1 MTLSI
6 NFYTRTFVTLFAV
19 LICLSGWA
27 ATNNSPILIAVLPVF
42 NLSGKPAPL
51 KDIRQS
57 LINSFKRQGLNILD
71 EKNLERFIVRH
82 RVRYI
87 GGINEA
93 LVRAFREETGV
104 QAVLITS
111 VEFYSDI
118 SPPKLALTARL
129 VSTGNDPEILWMAG
143 LGLAGDESPGFL
155 ELSLIEN
162 SETLLETAVQH
173 LATSLTGYFSGEKG
187 WVNNQRTRKKFRPKA
202 FFRSPVLGPGMK
214 YTVAVVPF
222 FNLSDRK
229 YAGELMALHFVSQLR
244 TLENFTVIET
254 GEVRQALLEMRII
267 MDDGISLADADAVFS
282 RLDADLILTG
292 KVLDYQDYQGPTG
305 KPKVGFSAQ
314 LIEKKSREVVWAC
327 QSYHEGDEGVWFLD
341 WGKVYTAHSLAT
353 EMIQRAVETIFR

>member
-6 NFYTRTFVTLFAV
+6 NFYTRTFVALFAV
-19 LICLSGWA
+19 FICLSGWA

-93 LVRAFREETGV
+93 LARAFREETGV

-143 LGLAGDESPGFL
+143 IGLAGDESPGFL

-173 LATSLTGYFSGEKG
+173 LATSLTGYLSGEKG
-187 WVNNQRTRKKFRPKA
+187 WVDNQRTRKKFRPKV

-214 YTVAVVPF
+214 YTVAVIPF
-222 FNLSDRK
+222 FNFSESK

-244 TLENFTVIET
+244 TLENSVIEP
-254 GEVRQALLEMRII
+254 GEVRQALLEMRIT
-267 MDDGISLADADAVFS
+267 MNDGISLADADDVFK

-292 KVLDYQDYQGPTG
+292 KVLGYQDYQGPTG
-305 KPKVGFSAQ
+305 KPRVNFSAS
-314 LIEKKSREVVWAC
+314 LIERRSREVVWSC
-327 QSYHEGDEGVWFLD
+327 KSYNEGDEGVWFFDL
-341 WGKVYTAHSLAT
+341 GKINTAHSLST
-353 EMIQRAVETIFR
+353 EMVQLAIDTIFE

>member
-6 NFYTRTFVTLFAV
+6 NFYTRAFVTLFAV
-19 LICLSGWA
+19 LICFSGRA

-93 LVRAFREETGV
+93 LAWAFREETGV

-111 VEFYSDI
+111 VELYSDI

-143 LGLAGDESPGFL
+143 LGSAGDDSPGFL

-162 SETLLETAVQH
+162 SETLVEKAMQH
-173 LATSLTGYFSGEKG
+173 LSTSLTGYLSGEKG
-187 WVNNQRTRKKFRPKA
+187 WVDNQRTKQKFRPKVL
-202 FFRSPVLGPGMK
+202 FRSPVLGPGMK
-214 YTVAVVPF
+214 YTVAVIPF
-222 FNLSDRK
+222 FNFSGSK
-229 YAGELMALHFVSQLR
+229 YAGEVMALHFVRQLGA
-244 TLENFTVIET
+244 LKNIAVIEP
-254 GEVRQALLEMRII
+254 GEVRQALLEMRIT
-267 MDDGISLADADAVFS
+267 MNDGISLADADDVFK

-305 KPKVGFSAQ
+305 KPRVNFSAS
-314 LIEKKSREVVWAC
+314 LIERRSREVVWSC
-327 QSYHEGDEGVWFLD
+327 KSYNEGDEGVWFFDL
-341 WGKVYTAHSLAT
+341 GKIYTAHSLST
-353 EMIQRAVETIFR
+353 EMVQRAVETIFR